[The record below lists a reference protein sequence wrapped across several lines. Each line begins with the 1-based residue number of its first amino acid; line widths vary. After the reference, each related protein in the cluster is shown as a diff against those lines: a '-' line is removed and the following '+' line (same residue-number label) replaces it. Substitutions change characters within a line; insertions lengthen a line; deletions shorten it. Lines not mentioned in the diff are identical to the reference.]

1 MDVRR
6 LVVAA
11 DDRTGALETAGSIAD
26 AGLTAVM
33 VPWPSGLDAAGL
45 VGHLDAHLAGVAVDA
60 IVVDLASR
68 HASSA
73 LAESR
78 TCSTLA
84 IPSGRSAHK
93 IDSTLRG
100 NWAHELGALVVAG
113 RRVLLI
119 PAFPAAGRT
128 CVGRIVLEHGVFV
141 TERHAGGDIRAPV
154 RSSRPADHLRLAGVG
169 SVASIVSL
177 GDAQEAKRWLG
188 ADTGPSVG
196 ICDAATDADLR
207 RLCDV
212 WNDAGP
218 DVILAGTAAA
228 IGTGAAALCGEV
240 APRREPVRLAL
251 PLLVVAGSAH
261 PIVRAQ
267 TDALI
272 AGGASEHLVHLVH
285 VPGSVLTGPPSAV
298 VVLRPPAPKG
308 PVTEERALGM
318 AAALGVHAHAWL
330 ANHSFATLLIVGGDT
345 AAEVLGDAAMI
356 VGGTVAPGMPWCRV
370 LAGGHP
376 TGPLVV
382 TKPGGFGG
390 VDALVALV
398 DGR

>member
-1 MDVRR
+1 MDVLR

-33 VPWPSGLDAAGL
+33 VPWPHTLDAAGL
-45 VGHLDAHLAGVAVDA
+45 VGHLDAHLSGVTPDV

-78 TCSTLA
+78 ARSTLA
-84 IPSGRSAHK
+84 IPSARSAHK

-100 NWAHELGALVVAG
+100 NWAYELGALVAAG
-113 RRVLLI
+113 RRVLLV

-128 CVGRIVLEHGVFV
+128 CVGGIVLEHGVAV

-154 RSSRPADHLRLAGVG
+154 RSSRPADHLRLA
-169 SVASIVSL
+169 SIASIASIVSL
-177 GDAQEAKRWLG
+177 GDAEEAARWLG
-188 ADTGPSVG
+188 HDSGPSVG
-196 ICDAATDADLR
+196 ICDAATDADVR
-207 RLCDV
+207 GLCDV

-228 IGTGAAALCGEV
+228 IGAGAAALCGEV
-240 APRREPVRLAL
+240 APRRKPVRLAL

-272 AGGASEHLVHLVH
+272 AGGASEHLVHVS
-285 VPGSVLTGPPSAV
+285 GSVQTGPPAAV
-298 VVLRPPAPKG
+298 VVLRPPSPKG
-308 PVTEERALGM
+308 PVSEERALAM
-318 AAALGVHAHAWL
+318 AAAVGMRAHAWL

-345 AAEVLGDAAMI
+345 AAEVLGDAAMT

-370 LAGGHP
+370 LDGGHP

-390 VDALVALV
+390 VDALAALV